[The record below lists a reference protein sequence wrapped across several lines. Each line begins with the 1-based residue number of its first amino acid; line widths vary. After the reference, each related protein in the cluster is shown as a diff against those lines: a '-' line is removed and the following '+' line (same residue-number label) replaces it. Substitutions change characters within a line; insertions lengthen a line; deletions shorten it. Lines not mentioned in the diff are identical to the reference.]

1 MNDAL
6 RRARRKLDRWH
17 AYKAAGGVVIAAALC
32 MLVMVW
38 S

>member
-17 AYKAAGGVVIAAALC
+17 AYEAIGGVVIVAALC